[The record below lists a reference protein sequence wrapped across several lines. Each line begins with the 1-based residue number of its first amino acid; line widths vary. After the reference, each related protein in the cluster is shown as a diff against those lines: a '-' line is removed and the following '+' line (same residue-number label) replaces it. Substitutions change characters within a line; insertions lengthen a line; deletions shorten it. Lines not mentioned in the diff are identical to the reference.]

1 MSDWYF
7 CRCLVNQTSTAS
19 TLGANSFKFPCDGAT
34 STRLGLAVIGV
45 PFTSILSFFFALIC
59 IVCFSSVFQVQRP
72 LVGTNTHSWKL
83 NKKLNSTKKWHVSPM
98 KADHTTVSLAFS
110 SMRKV
115 FRWEMSTMASFL
127 LMEMSFKWSSSL
139 WSLAKL
145 TNTWNEQTNRLSHNW
160 WPLHSVV
167 IVI

>member
-7 CRCLVNQTSTAS
+7 CRRLVNQTSTAS
-19 TLGANSFKFPCDGAT
+19 GANSFKFPHDGET
-34 STRLGLAVIGV
+34 STRLDLAVIGV
-45 PFTSILSFFFALIC
+45 RFTLFFFALIC

-98 KADHTTVSLAFS
+98 KVDCCIHWMADHTTVSLAFS

-127 LMEMSFKWSSSL
+127 LIEMSFKWSSSL
-139 WSLAKL
+139 WSLAKF
-145 TNTWNEQTNRLSHNW
+145 TNTWNEQTNRTESQLMTFT
-160 WPLHSVV
+160 
-167 IVI
+167 